1 MKKLLFPLLLAMPLI
16 SHAGDAAQE
25 IKSHLKGL
33 NISSVDL
40 TDGTLWLKMNFE
52 EAIPQVLAKS
62 VIFSD
67 VCLDMYLS
75 PERWEKYAIKKI
87 KVTTLSEYKAYI
99 FNGGPKECNAYLM
112 GEEEKYGKAPYF
124 EEWIRK

>member
-1 MKKLLFPLLLAMPLI
+1 MKKLLIPLLLAMPLI
-16 SHAGDAAQE
+16 TQAGNAPQE
-25 IKSHLKGL
+25 INSYFERP
-33 NISSVDL
+33 NTSDVDL
-40 TDGTLWLKMNFE
+40 TDGTLWIKMNLE
-52 EAIPQVLAKS
+52 EAIPQELAKS

-124 EEWIRK
+124 EVWERK